1 MNELKIFAYFWEIL
15 GLAVIKMAYDMLER
29 QARCSACLIKKNCV
43 ITLQREFKLTIIL
56 PSKAKYNHDQTQK

>member
-29 QARCSACLIKKNCV
+29 QARCSACLIKKKIVLSHCKEN
-43 ITLQREFKLTIIL
+43 L
-56 PSKAKYNHDQTQK
+56 N